1 MLTEVRPPTIELS
14 EAKPSIGRWFK
25 RVGDPVTIGE
35 PLVEIEVG
43 NQTIEVN
50 APATGVLSQIFLKD
64 GEFTTAHVAL
74 GVIADYGDEPG
85 TAKPSGAP

>member
-1 MLTEVRPPTIELS
+1 MLTEVRPPAIDPS

-25 RVGDPVTIGE
+25 RVGDPVTMGE

-50 APATGVLSQIFLKD
+50 APATGVLSQVFLKD
-64 GEFTTAHVAL
+64 GEFTAAHVAL
-74 GVIADYGDEPG
+74 GVIMDFDDEAG
-85 TAKPSGAP
+85 TVR